1 MTVRCLPVAVVVL
14 MVAMPA
20 VAQEASTESS
30 TPRDAGWRV
39 RWDNRPE
46 LEGPGR
52 LRVRLRA
59 RVQEEGRLRGAT
71 VESGSDS
78 AEVERRRIGIEGTLG
93 DVLEF
98 ELEREI
104 GGGSP
109 WRDAFVNYRRVRAAQ
124 VQAGQ
129 FKLPF
134 GLEETTGRASL
145 DFISRSLISDRLAPG
160 RDSGLMLHG
169 RVARKTIGYEVGLF
183 AHDGDN
189 ARPNGGRRVFG
200 GRTLAGRLTVEPF
213 HRSKSTLWDVR
224 LGAAFTHSALPEGF
238 PAIRGRSVLGVKFF
252 PSDLW
257 VKGSRQRAGLQARWR
272 PGRFSVASEF
282 IRVRDERREQSLEST
297 DLPPFLSQGWY
308 VSGTW
313 VVAGARRASTVAVPG
328 RPLFRGGFGSVQ
340 VALRLERLSLGN
352 IQRTAAQSTSPRAG
366 SVPGNRDTATTLGMT
381 WHPNRWVAIQGNL
394 VREAMGIAAGD
405 SFPRGRVWGRLIQL
419 QLAV

>member
-1 MTVRCLPVAVVVL
+1 MTVRRLPAAVVVL

-20 VAQEASTESS
+20 VAQEASTEPS
-30 TPRDAGWRV
+30 TPRDGGWSV

-46 LEGPGR
+46 IEGPGR
-52 LRVRLRA
+52 LRMRFHA
-59 RVQEEGRLRGAT
+59 RVQAEGRLTGAT
-71 VESGSDS
+71 VEKGDDS
-78 AEVERRRIGIEGTLG
+78 SEVERRRVGIEGTLG

-98 ELEREI
+98 EIEREL
-104 GGGSP
+104 GSGSP
-109 WRDAFVNYRRVRAAQ
+109 WRDAFINYRRVRGAQ

-145 DFISRSLISDRLAPG
+145 DFISRSLISERLAPG

-169 RVARKTIGYEVGLF
+169 RLARKTVGYEVGLF

-189 ARPNGGRRVFG
+189 ARPDGGRRVFG

-213 HRSKSTLWDVR
+213 RRSKSTLLDVR
-224 LGAAFTHSALPEGF
+224 LGAAYTHSVLPEGF

-257 VKGSRQRAGLQARWR
+257 VKGNRQRAGLQAQWR

-282 IRVRDERREQSLEST
+282 IRVRDERRAQSLEST

-313 VVAGARRASTVAVPG
+313 VVAGARRASTVAAPG
-328 RPLFRGGFGSVQ
+328 RPLFHGGFGSVQ
-340 VALRLERLSLGN
+340 LALRLERLSLGN
-352 IQRTAAQSTSPRAG
+352 VQRTAAQWTSPRAE
-366 SVPGNRDTATTLGMT
+366 SVPGNRDTATTLGVT
-381 WHPNRWVAIQGNL
+381 WHPNRWVAIEGNL
-394 VREAMGIAAGD
+394 VREAMGGAAHD
-405 SFPRGRVWGRLIQL
+405 PFPRARVWGRLIQL